1 MYKKNVYCMEIFSC
15 RLSLDVSKSSSCP
28 SDTSKGSVLYS
39 ASQVCGDQ
47 DEGSEVMEEE
57 SVNFDDTL
65 SDLEAVSLGLPGSQR
80 QKNLGLNVVFSY
92 YLIKIV
98 HYKENL

>member
-1 MYKKNVYCMEIFSC
+1 MDIFSC

-57 SVNFDDTL
+57 LMNFDDTL

-80 QKNLGLNVVFSY
+80 EKKSGLNVIFYQSSLLSF
-92 YLIKIV
+92 LITVIF
-98 HYKENL
+98 YEENLLR

>member
-1 MYKKNVYCMEIFSC
+1 MYVYSMDIFSC

-28 SDTSKGSVLYS
+28 SDTSKGSLLYS

-57 SVNFDDTL
+57 LMNFDDTL

-80 QKNLGLNVVFSY
+80 EKKSGLNVIFYQSS
-92 YLIKIV
+92 L
-98 HYKENL
+98 LSF

>member
-80 QKNLGLNVVFSY
+80 QKNSGLNIVFSY
-92 YLIKIV
+92 
-98 HYKENL
+98 

>member
-1 MYKKNVYCMEIFSC
+1 MYVYSIDIFSC

-57 SVNFDDTL
+57 LMNFDDTL

-80 QKNLGLNVVFSY
+80 EKKSGLNVIFYQSS
-92 YLIKIV
+92 L
-98 HYKENL
+98 LSF